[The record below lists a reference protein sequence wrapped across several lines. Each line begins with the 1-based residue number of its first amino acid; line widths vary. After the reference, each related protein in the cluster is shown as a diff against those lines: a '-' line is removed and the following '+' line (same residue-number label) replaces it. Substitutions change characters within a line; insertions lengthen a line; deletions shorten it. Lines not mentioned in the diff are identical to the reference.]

1 LLQRYNRKAQTFLN
15 PARRVKIHIHM
26 KKAGIIGV
34 GKYLPH
40 KVLTNAD
47 LEKMVDTTDEWIT
60 TRTGIKERHIA
71 AKDEAASDLATRAA
85 HEALKNAGVKAA
97 DLDLIIIATITPDVP
112 FPATA
117 CFVQANLG
125 AKKAIC
131 FDVSAACAGFIYALG
146 IAQQFIEN
154 GTCKNALVVGVEVL
168 SRITDWKDRST
179 CVLFGDGAGA
189 AVLAEVKTGGILSS
203 YLGCEGQYTDLLYQP
218 AGGSR
223 LPASQHTLDSRLH
236 YIKMAGNEVFKIAV
250 MSMIEAAQTAMK
262 QAKLESSDIDWII
275 PHQANLRII
284 DAVSKRL
291 KCENARIYLNIEKY
305 GNMSSASTA
314 VALVE
319 AVQEGKIK
327 KGDIVLLVAFGA
339 GLVRGATIVKW

>member
-1 LLQRYNRKAQTFLN
+1 
-15 PARRVKIHIHM
+15 M
-26 KKAGIIGV
+26 KKVGIIGV
-34 GKYLPH
+34 GKYLP
-40 KVLTNAD
+40 KKILTNSD
-47 LEKMVDTTDEWIT
+47 LEKMVDTSDEWIT

-71 AKDEAASDLATRAA
+71 AKDEATSDLAANAA
-85 HEALKNAGVKAA
+85 LEALKEAGIKPA
-97 DLDLIIIATITPDVP
+97 DLDLIIVATITPDVS

-117 CFVQANLG
+117 CYVQTKLG

-131 FDVSAACAGFIYALG
+131 FDISAACAGFIYAIG
-146 IAQQFIEN
+146 IAKQFIAS
-154 GTCKNALVVGVEVL
+154 GTCANALVVGAEVL

-189 AVLAEVKTGGILSS
+189 AVLAGTETGGILSS
-203 YLGCEGQYTDLLYQP
+203 YLGCEGQYTDLLYMP

-223 LPASQHTLDSRLH
+223 LPASQETLDARQH

-262 QAKLESSDIDWII
+262 QAGLQSADIDWII

-291 KCENARIYLNIEKY
+291 GCVNARIYLNIEKY

-314 VALVE
+314 IAMVE
-319 AVQEGKIK
+319 AAQEDKIK

-339 GLVRGATIVKW
+339 GLVRGATIIKW

>member
-1 LLQRYNRKAQTFLN
+1 
-15 PARRVKIHIHM
+15 M
-26 KKAGIIGV
+26 KKVGIIGV
-34 GKYLPH
+34 GKYLPK

-47 LEKMVDTTDEWIT
+47 LEKMVDTSDEWIT

-71 AKDEAASDLATRAA
+71 SKDEAASDLAVHAA
-85 HEALKNAGVKAA
+85 NEALKNAGIKPA
-97 DLDLIIIATITPDVP
+97 DLDLIIIATITPDVQ

-117 CFVQANLG
+117 CFVQAKLG

-131 FDVSAACAGFIYALG
+131 FDISAACAGFIYALG
-146 IAQQFIEN
+146 IAQQFIAR
-154 GTCKNALVVGVEVL
+154 GTCKNALVVGSEVL

-189 AVLAEVKTGGILSS
+189 AVLGEVKSGGILSS
-203 YLGCEGQYTDLLYQP
+203 YLGCEGQYTGLLHMP

-223 LPASQHTLDSRLH
+223 LPSSQETLDQRLN

-250 MSMIEAAQTAMK
+250 MSMVEAAQTALK
-262 QAKLESSDIDWII
+262 QAGLKCADINWII

-284 DAVSKRL
+284 DAVAKRL
-291 KCENARIYLNIEKY
+291 GFVNAQIYLNIEKY

-314 VALVE
+314 TALVE
-319 AVQEGKIK
+319 AVQAEKIK

-339 GLVRGATIVKW
+339 GLVRGAAIIKW